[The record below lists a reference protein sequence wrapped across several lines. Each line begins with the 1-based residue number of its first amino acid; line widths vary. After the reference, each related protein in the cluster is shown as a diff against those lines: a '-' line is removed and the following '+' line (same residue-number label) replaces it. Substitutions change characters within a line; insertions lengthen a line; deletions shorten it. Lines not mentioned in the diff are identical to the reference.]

1 MRPEQAIMSS
11 DQDSVSPARPSL
23 PFANLRRFARPRP
36 TAAPCDLCGTALRP
50 EHQHLL
56 NTAEGK
62 LLCACDA
69 CVILLSGG
77 EGARFRQVPRRI
89 EFLPEFRMTDS
100 QWNALGIPIE
110 LAFFFHR
117 AQAGKI
123 VALYPGPA
131 GVTQSS
137 PPAEA
142 WCELEKENPA
152 LGRLQ
157 ADVEALL
164 ISRLRQTQC
173 ACVVPIDECYRL
185 SGLIR
190 TRWRGFSGGTEVWQ
204 EVGKF
209 FDELKRKSQMAQEAR
224 NA

>member
-1 MRPEQAIMSS
+1 MSS
-11 DQDSVSPARPSL
+11 DQDSSQTRSSV
-23 PFANLRRFARPRP
+23 PFANLRRFGRPRAP
-36 TAAPCDLCGTALRP
+36 AEPCDLCAMALRP

-56 NTAEGK
+56 NTAERK

-77 EGARFRQVPRRI
+77 EGARFRQVPKRI
-89 EFLPEFRMTDS
+89 EFLPAFHMTDS

-110 LAFFFHR
+110 LAFFIHST
-117 AQAGKI
+117 QAGRV

-131 GVTQSS
+131 GITESS
-137 PPAEA
+137 PPTEA
-142 WCELEKENPA
+142 WRELVMENPA
-152 LGRLQ
+152 LRRLDL
-157 ADVEALL
+157 DVEALL
-164 ISRLRQTQC
+164 ISRLRKNQC

-185 SGLIR
+185 TGLIR

-204 EVGKF
+204 EVRKF
-209 FDELKRKSQMAQEAR
+209 FDELKQKSQTAEGTC